1 MRLLLA
7 TNHLG
12 LGGSESYL
20 LTVAEQLD
28 RLGHEAVVF
37 TSEPG
42 DGTEVARE
50 RGVEIVEESE
60 LSGGFDAALV
70 QDVAVAYLLADLYP
84 ATPRLFVAHSSKFDL
99 QAPPQL
105 DGMVGAV
112 VALNDRVARRM
123 RSFATAVEVVRM
135 SQPIDVERFSPRGPL
150 PETPRR
156 ALLFSNNPNA
166 DRVAMIEG
174 ACAEVGVEL
183 LRLGGASGHT
193 TDTGP
198 ALAGVEIVIGY
209 GRSVLEGMA
218 CGRAA
223 YVYDWKGGDGWV
235 TAESY
240 AAIESDGLAGG
251 ATGEVADRATL
262 TRHLREYS
270 ATMGPVNHD
279 LVIKHHRA
287 AVHAQEL
294 LGLIEGLA
302 PPRPRQRTPFQE
314 MARLARLEW
323 RAKLEAAELARG
335 TTYLRGLLDAA
346 EKECDKAMDV
356 ATRAQRRA
364 ERTATEYEA
373 TLSWRLTKPL
383 RRLGALRQWID
394 ARRRTLSRAGPPHP
408 PRASDP
414 GNDPT
419 RSGTGSPP
427 PSPAGDGGKAPPAE
441 AP

>member
-37 TSEPG
+37 TSELG
-42 DGTEVARE
+42 DGVEVARE
-50 RGVEIVEESE
+50 RGVEVVDESE
-60 LSGGFDAALV
+60 LSDDFDAALV
-70 QDVAVAYLLADLYP
+70 QDVGVAYLLADLYP

-105 DGMVGAV
+105 DGVVGAV

-135 SQPIDVERFSPRGPL
+135 RQPIDIERFSPRGPL

-183 LRLGGASGHT
+183 LRLGGPSGHT
-193 TDTGP
+193 ADTAP
-198 ALAGVEIVIGY
+198 ALAGAEIVIGY
-209 GRSVLEGMA
+209 GRSILEGMA

-240 AAIESDGLAGG
+240 AAIESDGFAGG

-262 TRHLREYS
+262 VRHLREYS
-270 ATMGPVNHD
+270 STMGPVNHD
-279 LVIKHHRA
+279 LAIKHHRA

-294 LGLIEGLA
+294 LGLIEDLA
-302 PPRPRQRTPFQE
+302 TPRPRQRVPFQE

-323 RAKLEAAELARG
+323 RAKLEAADLARG
-335 TTYLRGLLDAA
+335 NTYLRGLLEAA

-356 ATRAQRRA
+356 ARRAQDRA
-364 ERTATEYEA
+364 ERTAGEYEA

-383 RRLGALRQWID
+383 RRLTDLRQRLPALLATLNRAD
-394 ARRRTLSRAGPPHP
+394 RSRR
-408 PRASDP
+408 PRAADLGS
-414 GNDPT
+414 DPT
-419 RSGTGSPP
+419 RNGTGSPP
-427 PSPAGDGGKAPPAE
+427 PSPGEDGEKARRAQ

>member
-20 LTVAEQLD
+20 LTVAEQFD

-50 RGVEIVEESE
+50 RRIEVVDESR
-60 LSGGFDAALV
+60 LSDGYDAALV
-70 QDVAVAYLLADLYP
+70 QDIGVAYLLADLCP
-84 ATPRLFVAHSSKFDL
+84 ATPQLFVAHSSKFDL

-105 DGMVGAV
+105 DGVVGAV

-123 RSFATAVEVVRM
+123 RSFATAVKVVRM
-135 SQPIDVERFSPRGPL
+135 RQPIDVERFASRGPL
-150 PETPRR
+150 PEIPRR

-166 DRVAMIEG
+166 DRLAMVED

-183 LRLGGASGHT
+183 LRLGGPSGHT
-193 TDTGP
+193 PDTAP
-198 ALAGVEIVIGY
+198 ALAGAEIVIGY
-209 GRSVLEGMA
+209 GRSILEGMA

-240 AAIESDGLAGG
+240 AAIESDGFAGG
-251 ATGEVADRATL
+251 ATGEIADRATL
-262 TRHLREYS
+262 VQHLRGYS
-270 ATMGPVNHD
+270 STMSPINHD

-287 AVHAQEL
+287 TVHAQEL
-294 LGLIEGLA
+294 LDRIERLA
-302 PPRPRQRTPFQE
+302 TPHVRQRTPFQE

-323 RAKLEAAELARG
+323 RAKLETADLARG
-335 TTYLRGLLDAA
+335 NTHLRHLLAAA

-364 ERTATEYEA
+364 EQTAGEYEA

-383 RRLGALRQWID
+383 RRLGALRQWFGPRW
-394 ARRRTLSRAGPPHP
+394 ATVNRADRSHR
-408 PRASDP
+408 PRAADLGS
-414 GNDPT
+414 DPT

-427 PSPAGDGGKAPPAE
+427 PSPSGDGERAPRAQ

>member
-28 RLGHEAVVF
+28 RLGHEAMVF

-42 DGTEVARE
+42 DGIEVARE
-50 RGVEIVEESE
+50 RGIEVVDESG
-60 LSGGFDAALV
+60 LSDGFDAALV
-70 QDVAVAYLLADLYP
+70 QDAGVACLLADLHP
-84 ATPRLFVAHSSKFDL
+84 ATPRLFVAHSNKFDL

-105 DGMVGAV
+105 DSMVGAV

-135 SQPIDVERFSPRGPL
+135 RQPIDVGRFVPRGPL
-150 PETPRR
+150 PEIPRR

-166 DRVAMIEG
+166 DRLAMIEA

-183 LRLGGASGHT
+183 LRLGGPAGHA

-209 GRSVLEGMA
+209 GRSILEGMA

-240 AAIESDGLAGG
+240 TAIESDGFAGG
-251 ATGEVADRATL
+251 ATGEIADRAAL
-262 TRHLREYS
+262 VRQLRGYS
-270 ATMGPVNHD
+270 PTMGPVSHD

-294 LGLIEGLA
+294 LNLIESLA
-302 PPRPRQRTPFQE
+302 TPPSRQRAPFQE

-335 TTYLRGLLDAA
+335 NTHLRHLLEAA
-346 EKECDKAMDV
+346 EVECDKAMDV

-364 ERTATEYEA
+364 ERIAAEYEA
-373 TLSWRLTKPL
+373 TLSWRLTRPL
-383 RRLGALRQWID
+383 RLLSALRLWLG
-394 ARRRTLSRAGPPHP
+394 ARRR
-408 PRASDP
+408 
-414 GNDPT
+414 
-419 RSGTGSPP
+419 
-427 PSPAGDGGKAPPAE
+427 PSAE
-441 AP
+441 

>member
-42 DGTEVARE
+42 EGTEVAQE
-50 RGVEIVEESE
+50 RGIEVLDESG
-60 LSGGFDAALV
+60 LSDGFDAALV
-70 QDVAVAYLLADLYP
+70 QDVGVAYQLAGLYP
-84 ATPRLFVAHSSKFDL
+84 ATPQLFVAHSSKFDL

-105 DGMVGAV
+105 DGMVGVV

-123 RSFATAVEVVRM
+123 RRFATSVDVVRM
-135 SQPIDVERFSPRGPL
+135 RQPIDVERFSPRGPL
-150 PETPRR
+150 PQIPRR

-166 DRVAMIEG
+166 DRLAMIEG

-183 LRLGGASGHT
+183 LRLGGPSGHT
-193 TDTGP
+193 TDTAP
-198 ALAGVEIVIGY
+198 ALAGAEIVIGY
-209 GRSVLEGMA
+209 GRSILEGMA

-240 AAIESDGLAGG
+240 AAIESDGFAGG

-262 TRHLREYS
+262 VQHLRGYS
-270 ATMGPVNHD
+270 SAMGPVNHD
-279 LVIKHHRA
+279 LVVKHHRA

-294 LGLIEGLA
+294 LGRIESLA
-302 PPRPRQRTPFQE
+302 TPRVRQRTPFQE

-323 RAKLEAAELARG
+323 RAKLEAADLARG
-335 TTYLRGLLDAA
+335 NTYLRSLLEDA

-364 ERTATEYEA
+364 ERTAAEYEA

-383 RRLGALRQWID
+383 RHLSALRQWLG
-394 ARRRTLSRAGPPHP
+394 ARRGP
-408 PRASDP
+408 S
-414 GNDPT
+414 
-419 RSGTGSPP
+419 
-427 PSPAGDGGKAPPAE
+427 AE
-441 AP
+441 

>member
-37 TSEPG
+37 TSEPS
-42 DGTEVARE
+42 DGVEVAQE
-50 RGVEIVEESE
+50 RGIEVVEESGLDGDFE
-60 LSGGFDAALV
+60 VALV
-70 QDVAVAYLLADLYP
+70 QDVRVAYLLAGLHP
-84 ATPRLFVAHSSKFDL
+84 AIPQLFVAHSSKFDL

-105 DGMVGAV
+105 EGMVGGV
-112 VALNDRVARRM
+112 VVLNDRVARRM
-123 RSFATAVEVVRM
+123 RSFATAAEVVRM
-135 SQPIDVERFSPRGPL
+135 RQPIDIERFSPHGPL
-150 PETPRR
+150 PEIPRR

-166 DRVAMIEG
+166 DRVAMIED

-183 LRLGGASGHT
+183 LRLGGPSDRT
-193 TDTGP
+193 TDIGP

-240 AAIESDGLAGG
+240 AAIESDGFAGG
-251 ATGEVADRATL
+251 ATAEVADRATL

-270 ATMGPVNHD
+270 AAMGPVNHD

-294 LGLIEGLA
+294 LGLIEGLVT
-302 PPRPRQRTPFQE
+302 PRPPQRTPFEE

-335 TTYLRGLLDAA
+335 NTYLRGLLDAA

-356 ATRAQRRA
+356 AIRAQQRA
-364 ERTATEYEA
+364 ERTAAEYEA
-373 TLSWRLTKPL
+373 TLSWRLTRPL
-383 RRLGALRQWID
+383 RMLTAARRWLGA
-394 ARRRTLSRAGPPHP
+394 RRTALSRADRPHP
-408 PRASDP
+408 PRADDPGSDP
-414 GNDPT
+414 T
-419 RSGTGSPP
+419 TSGTGSPP
-427 PSPAGDGGKAPPAE
+427 PSPVGDGEKAPRAPA
-441 AP
+441 P

>member
-1 MRLLLA
+1 MKILLA

-42 DGTEVARE
+42 DGAKVAQE
-50 RGVEIVEESE
+50 RGIEVVDESG
-60 LSGGFDAALV
+60 LSDGFDAALV
-70 QDVAVAYLLADLYP
+70 QDVRVSYLLADLQP
-84 ATPRLFVAHSSKFDL
+84 ATPQLFVAHSSKFDL

-105 DGMVGAV
+105 DGIVGAV

-123 RSFATAVEVVRM
+123 RSFATAIDVVRM
-135 SQPIDVERFSPRGPL
+135 RQPIDVERFSPRGSL
-150 PETPRR
+150 PEIPRR

-166 DRVAMIEG
+166 DRLAMIEG
-174 ACAEVGVEL
+174 ACAEADLEL
-183 LRLGGASGHT
+183 LRLGGPSDRT
-193 TDTGP
+193 TDIGP

-209 GRSVLEGMA
+209 GRSILEGMA

-240 AAIESDGLAGG
+240 AAIESDGFAGG
-251 ATGEVADRATL
+251 ATGEVIDRATL
-262 TRHLREYS
+262 ACHLRRYS
-270 ATMGPVNHD
+270 STMGPVNHD

-287 AVHAQEL
+287 AIHTQEL
-294 LGLIEGLA
+294 LERIESLGS
-302 PPRPRQRTPFQE
+302 PRVRQPTPLQA

-323 RAKLEAAELARG
+323 RAKLEAADLARG
-335 TTYLRGLLDAA
+335 NTHLRRLLDAA

-364 ERTATEYEA
+364 ERTAAEYEA
-373 TLSWRLTKPL
+373 TLSWRLTRPL
-383 RRLGALRQWID
+383 RRLGALRLWLS
-394 ARRRTLSRAGPPHP
+394 ARRAALSRAGRPHSP
-408 PRASDP
+408 GAADRGSDP
-414 GNDPT
+414 TMNG
-419 RSGTGSPP
+419 RGSGP
-427 PSPAGDGGKAPPAE
+427 PSPGGDAVKAPRAE

>member
-1 MRLLLA
+1 MKILLA

-42 DGTEVARE
+42 DGTKVARE
-50 RGVEIVEESE
+50 RGVEVVEESE

-70 QDVAVAYLLADLYP
+70 QDVGVAYLLAYLYP

-123 RSFATAVEVVRM
+123 RSFSTQVEVVRM
-135 SQPIDVERFSPRGPL
+135 RQPIDIERFSPRGPL
-150 PETPRR
+150 PRAPRR
-156 ALLFSNNPNA
+156 ALFFSNNPNA
-166 DRVAMIEG
+166 DRLTMIEG

-183 LRLGGASGHT
+183 LRLGGPSGHT
-193 TDTGP
+193 TDTAP
-198 ALAGVEIVIGY
+198 ALAGAEIVIGY
-209 GRSVLEGMA
+209 GRSILEGMA

-235 TAESY
+235 TTESY
-240 AAIESDGLAGG
+240 AAIESDGFAGG
-251 ATGEVADRATL
+251 ATGEIADRATL
-262 TRHLREYS
+262 VRHLREYS
-270 ATMGPVNHD
+270 STMGSANHD

-294 LGLIEGLA
+294 LDRIERLA
-302 PPRPRQRTPFQE
+302 TPHVHRRTPFQE

-323 RAKLEAAELARG
+323 RAKLEAADLARG
-335 TTYLRGLLDAA
+335 NTYLRGLLEDA

-364 ERTATEYEA
+364 ERTAAEYEA
-373 TLSWRLTKPL
+373 TLSWRLTRPL
-383 RRLGALRQWID
+383 RRLSALR
-394 ARRRTLSRAGPPHP
+394 RRLRALRVTLNRADRSHR
-408 PRASDP
+408 PRAADP
-414 GNDPT
+414 GSGPT

-427 PSPAGDGGKAPPAE
+427 PSPGEDGEKAPRAQ

>member
-1 MRLLLA
+1 MRILLA

-20 LTVAEQLD
+20 LTVAEQFD

-42 DGTEVARE
+42 DGIEAAQE
-50 RGVEIVEESE
+50 RGIEVVDESG
-60 LSGGFDAALV
+60 LSDGCDAALV
-70 QDVAVAYLLADLYP
+70 QDVGVAYLLADLYP
-84 ATPRLFVAHSSKFDL
+84 ATPQLFVAHSSKFDL

-135 SQPIDVERFSPRGPL
+135 RQPIDVERFAPRGPL
-150 PETPRR
+150 PEIPRR

-166 DRVAMIEG
+166 DRLAMIED

-183 LRLGGASGHT
+183 LRLGGPSGHA
-193 TDTGP
+193 TDTAP

-209 GRSVLEGMA
+209 GRSILEGMA

-240 AAIESDGLAGG
+240 AAIESDGFAGG

-262 TRHLREYS
+262 VQHLRRYS
-270 ATMGPVNHD
+270 STMGPVNHD

-294 LGLIEGLA
+294 LDRVESLA
-302 PPRPRQRTPFQE
+302 TPPARQRTPFQE

-323 RAKLEAAELARG
+323 RAKLEAADLARG
-335 TTYLRGLLDAA
+335 NTHLRHLLDAA

-364 ERTATEYEA
+364 EQTAAEYEA

-383 RRLGALRQWID
+383 RHLSALRQWLG
-394 ARRRTLSRAGPPHP
+394 ARRATLSRADRSHR
-408 PRASDP
+408 PRAGDLGS
-414 GNDPT
+414 DPT

-427 PSPAGDGGKAPPAE
+427 PSPGGGGEKAPRAQ